1 MGNHTPTEADNLAA
15 AKQFFELA
23 LNRGDFEA
31 ARALVGPHYIQHN
44 PEVADGYDA
53 FAGFIGGLRAAFPKF
68 RVETVRSFADGDFVI
83 LHGRS
88 HHGPTPNSE
97 ALVDIFR
104 FENGK
109 IVEHWDVVQPIPDVS
124 RNSNGIV

>member
-1 MGNHTPTEADNLAA
+1 MSNHTETEAANLRSALE
-15 AKQFFELA
+15 FFELA
-23 LNRGDFEA
+23 LNRGDFTC
-31 ARALVGPHYIQHN
+31 ARAFIGPRYIQHN
-44 PEVADGYDA
+44 PEVADGYEA

-68 RVETVRSFADGDFVI
+68 RVETVRSFADGEFVI

-88 HHGPTPNSE
+88 HNGPTPNSE

-104 FENGK
+104 FEGGK